1 MKREIIIAAIL
12 LLTVGI
18 LINCRTQKRQFS
30 ELVHSNV
37 EALSF
42 NEWGGGN
49 DMGGGVFT
57 WYEYHKIDIEIHY
70 CDYPFPCPDT
80 TIYDICQCYV
90 KTCHGYGEYFCNGFI
105 NCDGAGV

>member
-42 NEWGGGN
+42 NEWGG
-49 DMGGGVFT
+49 V
-57 WYEYHKIDIEIHY
+57 E
-70 CDYPFPCPDT
+70 
-80 TIYDICQCYV
+80 TIWEAVYLLGTNTIGLISSYTIAIILSLV
-90 KTCHGYGEYFCNGFI
+90 PTRLFMISVN
-105 NCDGAGV
+105 AM

>member
-30 ELVHSNV
+30 ELVNSNV

-57 WYEYHKIDIEIHY
+57 WYEYIKTTYEQRY
-70 CDYPFPCPDT
+70 CYHPDYP
-80 TIYDICQCYV
+80 YWICDCVV
-90 KTCHGYGEYFCNGFI
+90 KTCQGYGDLFCNGSI
-105 NCDGAGV
+105 VCY

>member
-42 NEWGGGN
+42 NEWGGVETIWEAVYLLGMN
-49 DMGGGVFT
+49 ISRPHMNKVT
-57 WYEYHKIDIEIHY
+57 AITLAIH
-70 CDYPFPCPDT
+70 
-80 TIYDICQCYV
+80 I
-90 KTCHGYGEYFCNGFI
+90 GFVI
-105 NCDGAGV
+105 AS

>member
-42 NEWGGGN
+42 NEWGGG
-49 DMGGGVFT
+49 
-57 WYEYHKIDIEIHY
+57 
-70 CDYPFPCPDT
+70 CPKS
-80 TIYDICQCYV
+80 V
-90 KTCHGYGEYFCNGFI
+90 
-105 NCDGAGV
+105 